1 MKNLC
6 FVGAL
11 AVSAGALG
19 TAFACNAD
27 DLTPTRVAVT
37 FKTADLSN
45 PAKAQNV
52 RARLYKAAQYVC
64 ESEGEGPKW
73 READDRACEA
83 EAMQKAEQQLAA
95 SRNAS
100 LSRNDQPHVRA
111 LVERR

>member
-1 MKNLC
+1 MKNLY
-6 FVGAL
+6 FIGAL
-11 AVSAGALG
+11 AVSVSALG

-37 FKTADLSN
+37 FKTADLNS

-83 EAMQKAEQQLAA
+83 EAMQTVEQQLTA
-95 SRNAS
+95 SRSAS
-100 LSRNDQPHVRA
+100 LSRKDQPPARA
-111 LVERR
+111 LAERR